1 MPRIAYFMHVPWNW
15 ARQRPHLAAE
25 GLAHHHAVDVFLPAD
40 TPRLPAAAAPAGP
53 TLCPYRNARAFF
65 RTEAAAQVA
74 RYDLLWFCSP
84 QGFSTLAPALAPG
97 QRVVYDCMDEFLA
110 FPHIAAGRTGF
121 ARALADEVELVARAD
136 LIFCSSHTLARRL
149 RTRYRPP
156 APLRVVHNAAEIADD
171 PGDTAARDGN
181 LKRIVYAGTVS
192 RWFDFPIVLDGL
204 EQFPGTQVDLYGPA
218 DVAIPAHPRLRHHGQ
233 QPHPR
238 LHGLLRAAD
247 LLVMPFV
254 VDDLI
259 EAVNPVKLYE
269 YIHAGVPAA
278 AVRYGESESF
288 ARYIHLYR
296 GADEYRALLQRLVA
310 GRLRP
315 VATPVRARA
324 FVAAHTWARRQQAWL
339 RGVAELLRRPRGGRI
354 APAHLADLRR
364 HLDRAASHVES
375 LEADLRRRDARLELL
390 ERARARR
397 SAAAALPLPAER

>member
-1 MPRIAYFMHVPWNW
+1 MPRIAMFMHVPWNW
-15 ARQRPHLAAE
+15 ARQRPHQAAEALAARY
-25 GLAHHHAVDVFLPAD
+25 AVDVFLPAD
-40 TPRLPAAAAPAGP
+40 RPDLPLAARPTGP
-53 TLCPYRNARAFF
+53 TLHPYRNARAFF
-65 RTEAAAQVA
+65 RTEAAARLA
-74 RYDLLWFCSP
+74 AYDLLWFCSP
-84 QGFSTLAPALAPG
+84 QGFSTLAPGLAPG

-121 ARALADEVELVARAD
+121 ARALADELELAARAD
-136 LIFCSSHTLARRL
+136 LIFCSSRTLARRL

-171 PGDTAARDGN
+171 AGDTAARAGDR
-181 LKRIVYAGTVS
+181 KRIVYAGTVS
-192 RWFDFPIVLDGL
+192 RWFDFPLVLDGL
-204 EQFPGTQVDLYGPA
+204 ERFPGTQVDLYGPA
-218 DVAIPAHPRLRHHGQ
+218 DVAIPTHPRLRHHGQ
-233 QPHPR
+233 QPHAR

-254 VDDLI
+254 ADELV

-278 AVRYGESESF
+278 AVRYGESEPF

-296 GADEYRALLQRLVA
+296 GAAEYGALLQRLVD

-315 VATPVRARA
+315 VASRARARA
-324 FVAAHTWARRQQAWL
+324 FVAAHTWARRHQAWQ
-339 RGVAELLRRPRGGRI
+339 RGVAELLRRPRGERI

-364 HLDRAASHVES
+364 HLDRVAGQVES
-375 LEADLRRRDARLELL
+375 LEADLRRRDARIELL

-397 SAAAALPLPAER
+397 STAAALPLPAER

>member
-1 MPRIAYFMHVPWNW
+1 MPRLAYFMHVPWNW
-15 ARQRPHLAAE
+15 ARQRPHHGAE
-25 GLAHHHAVDVFLPAD
+25 GLAHHYEVDVFLPAD

-53 TLCPYRNARAFF
+53 ALHPYRNARAFF
-65 RTEAAAQVA
+65 RTEAAARLA

-136 LIFCSSHTLARRL
+136 LIFCSSRTLARRL

-171 PGDTAARDGN
+171 PGDTAARDGD

-192 RWFDFPIVLDGL
+192 RWFDFPLVLDGL
-204 EQFPGTQVDLYGPA
+204 DQFPSTQVELYGPA

-278 AVRYGESESF
+278 AVRYAEAEIF
-288 ARYIHLYR
+288 RDYVHLYD
-296 GADEYRALLQRLVA
+296 GPAGYRALLQRLVE

-315 VATPVRARA
+315 RAGPARARA
-324 FVAAHTWARRQQAWL
+324 FVAAHTWARRQQAWQ
-339 RGVAELLRRPRGGRI
+339 RGVAELLRRPRGERS

-364 HLDRAASHVES
+364 HLARAAGHVES
-375 LEADLRRRDARLELL
+375 LEADLRRRDARIELL
-390 ERARARR
+390 ERARARG